1 MLTRHNTL
9 RGGCQQ
15 RMKRRGRI
23 VADKYR
29 GSRIVVQDSE
39 SGHRV
44 PEKHPSQIFNSNQP
58 FTDIHL
64 ELFSNFQ
71 IYDYSILYSE
81 MGMLGLFDYKY
92 LNEPQIKGFDK
103 YKYCCVDTSPL
114 SKYVSHPFWNW
125 IVQFYPTWLAPN
137 VLTLTGFLFVMFAFL
152 VVSYYDYY
160 VATNSNI
167 LAENSG
173 SIPNWVWLICSI
185 CTFIG
190 HTLDGTDGKQAR
202 RIGVSGPTGE
212 LFDHGL
218 DSWSTV
224 PLTLTIFSLFGQGE
238 FSVSPV
244 RLLLILISV
253 QAVFIVSHWEKYNTG
268 ILFLPWNYDL
278 RACSFYL
285 FAFFKGYE
293 YFKFY
298 VFGAITIALCF
309 EFGFYV
315 CCYASF
321 VVSARNIYLCYLVDR
336 TGKQDNF
343 YEICLPLY
351 PSLILFSISM
361 LWALYSPG
369 KIAERDPRFYLYTMG
384 TVFSNIACR
393 LIIAQMCNTRA
404 ETFNLCLAIY
414 SVIAVSS
421 LSAIH
426 DEGSNWNA
434 RIILISSRSSGQ
446 SLGYFPITPA
456 SSSSISNNNRDP
468 PIADYDIEKRSKF
481 EA

>member
-29 GSRIVVQDSE
+29 GVT
-39 SGHRV
+39 
-44 PEKHPSQIFNSNQP
+44 NSC
-58 FTDIHL
+58 T
-64 ELFSNFQ
+64 
-71 IYDYSILYSE
+71 E

-278 RACSFYL
+278 SQYGLALFYL

-421 LSAIH
+421 LSGFLSTYQ
-426 DEGSNWNA
+426 E
-434 RIILISSRSSGQ
+434 LIFLR
-446 SLGYFPITPA
+446 L
-456 SSSSISNNNRDP
+456 
-468 PIADYDIEKRSKF
+468 ADTS
-481 EA
+481 AM